1 MFLRRLSIQWKITLL
16 AGLCLLG
23 VVALLVGLSVYRMQH
38 SSVLVKSAS
47 TQMLDESARL
57 RLEAR
62 GELQA
67 LRIQRYFMDAFQYGK
82 GFSRQI
88 LFLRDQAQKRFLDAY
103 DLREDLT
110 RQVRTALAANP
121 EVLGLY
127 VVFEPNALDGK
138 DELFVDQ
145 PALGSNDKGRF
156 SLYWAQATPGQ
167 LESESMIESELA
179 DTSSGPSGAAYN
191 AWYTCPKESGQP
203 CVLDPYF
210 DKVGERQLLMTS
222 IAFPLELD
230 GKVIGVMG
238 LDINL
243 SNLQALS
250 EQGNRELYDGVG
262 QVGILSPA
270 GLFAGNSRDAG
281 LLGKNLAKA
290 DPQHAGEL
298 LQLLAA
304 GKSRLF
310 NENDDLKVLQ
320 PLQPIPGAKPW
331 GVLLEVPKSA
341 LLGPALALERQL
353 DDMRREGTWVEL
365 GLGLG
370 AAVLGLLVLWL
381 SARGVTRPIL
391 GVAHMLRDIASGE
404 GDLTQRLPHTGRDE
418 LGELA
423 GWFNRFLD
431 KLQPIIRDVKVSVR
445 DARSTADQSAA
456 ISSQTSAGMQQQF
469 REIDQVATA
478 SHEMTAT
485 AQDVARSAAQAADA
499 ARGADQAT
507 RDGLALI
514 DRTTQSIDSLAAN
527 LTSAMG
533 QVEQLAS
540 SSEEIG
546 SVLEVIRAIAE
557 QTNLLAL
564 NAAIEAARA
573 GDAGR
578 GFAVVADEVRNLAR
592 RTQDSVEQ
600 IRGVIE
606 GLQQGTRDVVDA
618 MHGSHRQAQGSV
630 EQVDEAV
637 AALQRIGEAVTVI
650 NDMNLQIASAAE
662 EQSSVAE
669 EINRN
674 VAAIRDVTESLSSQA
689 EESAQVSQSLN
700 RLANHQQ
707 GLMEQFKVRRS
718 LFRGRGAVG
727 PPDRQAGQRAQ
738 PATQTRRGSRLGH
751 LRCRCPGLS
760 RLAALAAQRVFH
772 GLLVASL
779 RG

>member
-527 LTSAMG
+527 LTSATG

-630 EQVDEAV
+630 EQADEAV

-707 GLMEQFKVRRS
+707 GLMEQFK
-718 LFRGRGAVG
+718 A
-727 PPDRQAGQRAQ
+727 
-738 PATQTRRGSRLGH
+738 
-751 LRCRCPGLS
+751 
-760 RLAALAAQRVFH
+760 
-772 GLLVASL
+772 
-779 RG
+779 

>member
-222 IAFPLELD
+222 IAFSLELD

-527 LTSAMG
+527 LTRAMG

-707 GLMEQFKVRRS
+707 GLMEQFK
-718 LFRGRGAVG
+718 A
-727 PPDRQAGQRAQ
+727 
-738 PATQTRRGSRLGH
+738 
-751 LRCRCPGLS
+751 
-760 RLAALAAQRVFH
+760 
-772 GLLVASL
+772 
-779 RG
+779 

>member
-370 AAVLGLLVLWL
+370 AAVRGLRVRGR
-381 SARGVTRPIL
+381 SARGVPRPLL

-707 GLMEQFKVRRS
+707 GLMEQFK
-718 LFRGRGAVG
+718 A
-727 PPDRQAGQRAQ
+727 
-738 PATQTRRGSRLGH
+738 
-751 LRCRCPGLS
+751 
-760 RLAALAAQRVFH
+760 
-772 GLLVASL
+772 
-779 RG
+779 

>member
-485 AQDVARSAAQAADA
+485 AQDVARSAAQAAAA

-707 GLMEQFKVRRS
+707 GLMEQFK
-718 LFRGRGAVG
+718 A
-727 PPDRQAGQRAQ
+727 
-738 PATQTRRGSRLGH
+738 
-751 LRCRCPGLS
+751 
-760 RLAALAAQRVFH
+760 
-772 GLLVASL
+772 
-779 RG
+779 

>member
-304 GKSRLF
+304 GKSQLF

-381 SARGVTRPIL
+381 TARGVTRPIL

-514 DRTTQSIDSLAAN
+514 DRTTQGIDSLAAN

-707 GLMEQFKVRRS
+707 GLMEQFK
-718 LFRGRGAVG
+718 A
-727 PPDRQAGQRAQ
+727 
-738 PATQTRRGSRLGH
+738 
-751 LRCRCPGLS
+751 
-760 RLAALAAQRVFH
+760 
-772 GLLVASL
+772 
-779 RG
+779 

>member
-674 VAAIRDVTESLSSQA
+674 VAAIRDATESLSSQA

-707 GLMEQFKVRRS
+707 GLMEQFK
-718 LFRGRGAVG
+718 A
-727 PPDRQAGQRAQ
+727 
-738 PATQTRRGSRLGH
+738 
-751 LRCRCPGLS
+751 
-760 RLAALAAQRVFH
+760 
-772 GLLVASL
+772 
-779 RG
+779 

>member
-262 QVGILSPA
+262 QIGILSPA

-707 GLMEQFKVRRS
+707 GLMEQFK
-718 LFRGRGAVG
+718 A
-727 PPDRQAGQRAQ
+727 
-738 PATQTRRGSRLGH
+738 
-751 LRCRCPGLS
+751 
-760 RLAALAAQRVFH
+760 
-772 GLLVASL
+772 
-779 RG
+779 

>member
-618 MHGSHRQAQGSV
+618 MHGSHRQALGSV

-637 AALQRIGEAVTVI
+637 TALQRIGEAVTVI

-707 GLMEQFKVRRS
+707 GLMEQFKV
-718 LFRGRGAVG
+718 
-727 PPDRQAGQRAQ
+727 
-738 PATQTRRGSRLGH
+738 
-751 LRCRCPGLS
+751 
-760 RLAALAAQRVFH
+760 
-772 GLLVASL
+772 
-779 RG
+779 

>member
-1 MFLRRLSIQWKITLL
+1 
-16 AGLCLLG
+16 
-23 VVALLVGLSVYRMQH
+23 
-38 SSVLVKSAS
+38 
-47 TQMLDESARL
+47 MLDESARL

-707 GLMEQFKVRRS
+707 GLMEQFK
-718 LFRGRGAVG
+718 A
-727 PPDRQAGQRAQ
+727 
-738 PATQTRRGSRLGH
+738 
-751 LRCRCPGLS
+751 
-760 RLAALAAQRVFH
+760 
-772 GLLVASL
+772 
-779 RG
+779 

>member
-592 RTQDSVEQ
+592 RTQDSGEQ

-707 GLMEQFKVRRS
+707 GLMEQFK
-718 LFRGRGAVG
+718 A
-727 PPDRQAGQRAQ
+727 
-738 PATQTRRGSRLGH
+738 
-751 LRCRCPGLS
+751 
-760 RLAALAAQRVFH
+760 
-772 GLLVASL
+772 
-779 RG
+779 

>member
-281 LLGKNLAKA
+281 LLGKNLAKT

-707 GLMEQFKVRRS
+707 GLMEQFK
-718 LFRGRGAVG
+718 A
-727 PPDRQAGQRAQ
+727 
-738 PATQTRRGSRLGH
+738 
-751 LRCRCPGLS
+751 
-760 RLAALAAQRVFH
+760 
-772 GLLVASL
+772 
-779 RG
+779 

>member
-527 LTSAMG
+527 LISAMG

-707 GLMEQFKVRRS
+707 GLMEQFK
-718 LFRGRGAVG
+718 A
-727 PPDRQAGQRAQ
+727 
-738 PATQTRRGSRLGH
+738 
-751 LRCRCPGLS
+751 
-760 RLAALAAQRVFH
+760 
-772 GLLVASL
+772 
-779 RG
+779 

>member
-370 AAVLGLLVLWL
+370 AVVLGLLVLWL

-707 GLMEQFKVRRS
+707 GLMEQFK
-718 LFRGRGAVG
+718 A
-727 PPDRQAGQRAQ
+727 
-738 PATQTRRGSRLGH
+738 
-751 LRCRCPGLS
+751 
-760 RLAALAAQRVFH
+760 
-772 GLLVASL
+772 
-779 RG
+779 